1 MVACV
6 TKDVNA
12 GSSGGACLGVADPL
26 GLKFSCFVDLGLLD
40 RMVASV
46 L

>member
-1 MVACV
+1 MEACV
-6 TKDVNA
+6 TEDVKA
-12 GSSGGACLGVADPL
+12 EFSGGAWMRVADPL
-26 GLKFSCFVDLGLLD
+26 GLKFSGFVDLGPRD

>member
-1 MVACV
+1 MEARV
-6 TKDVNA
+6 TEDVKA
-12 GSSGGACLGVADPL
+12 GFSGGACMHVADPL
-26 GLKFSCFVDLGLLD
+26 GLKFSSFVDLGPLD